1 MFATIF
7 ATNAETW
14 TPVGQVQWTEGALT
28 GQPFTY
34 YSTDYY
40 YNKTWNVSI
49 ERSDNRTGVYRLQ
62 PYASN
67 PFSNFPYHKSD
78 NVYLYLHTEN
88 PQAVYIEYF
97 IYNFFTDNYN
107 NSLFYHVFQRCQ
119 ENGFDSKYYGSIIDD
134 KTIEFPIGSFA
145 VNKSSNSTKL
155 SAPTSSAKYS
165 TAVHKIVFP
174 EGVLDYTPAEE
185 TWVNIGTGHH
195 SDPFFSSASFDNAW
209 GLNVEIEKSVQNPGK
224 YRYVVS
230 KNPITTVVVHAENPE
245 KVYIEPYSLL
255 TTDDILVTI
264 TQKCPENGY
273 NNSSNYGTLKNG
285 KITISKSC
293 FVWTVEGSSA
303 SASANYDYI
312 LTLPDGYDNPIE
324 EENGVFMGIIAF
336 NDQLTRKQISILN
349 ESTIDDFTSFVDGLQ
364 MGNATLLYYADD
376 QAINS
381 LKAQTYPSNLSNAVL
396 ITFTDG
402 LDQGSLAMEPS
413 HRTSRGYADYLA
425 ERIASTSIQNCKLE
439 AHAIGLMSS
448 DVVDDELFRYNLSAL
463 ASSPENVSSV
473 NNIDELQTQ
482 LTQLFENLNRK
493 TTKRT
498 VSIIV
503 PMMSHGDK
511 YRFTLDGTADDATKS
526 KIWFEGVF
534 NIDNLSLENIVY
546 NGLSSA
552 SGSKITA
559 KQEGVYL
566 QFTLED
572 CRNTEGDNL
581 SVDKQDIDQ
590 WTYIASRK
598 VWQHN
603 VENDKDGKIDIQ
615 DIKSS
620 LAVMF
625 ALDCSTS
632 LGNLFPLVKSTANS
646 FIMRLAGQNGLGAI
660 DHISSENK
668 QERLDLNDPE
678 IEIYNLQGCRVTNPD
693 TPGIY
698 IARKG
703 NIVQK
708 ILVK

>member
-1 MFATIF
+1 M
-7 ATNAETW
+7 
-14 TPVGQVQWTEGALT
+14 
-28 GQPFTY
+28 
-34 YSTDYY
+34 
-40 YNKTWNVSI
+40 
-49 ERSDNRTGVYRLQ
+49 
-62 PYASN
+62 
-67 PFSNFPYHKSD
+67 
-78 NVYLYLHTEN
+78 
-88 PQAVYIEYF
+88 
-97 IYNFFTDNYN
+97 
-107 NSLFYHVFQRCQ
+107 
-119 ENGFDSKYYGSIIDD
+119 
-134 KTIEFPIGSFA
+134 
-145 VNKSSNSTKL
+145 
-155 SAPTSSAKYS
+155 
-165 TAVHKIVFP
+165 
-174 EGVLDYTPAEE
+174 
-185 TWVNIGTGHH
+185 
-195 SDPFFSSASFDNAW
+195 
-209 GLNVEIEKSVQNPGK
+209 
-224 YRYVVS
+224 
-230 KNPITTVVVHAENPE
+230 
-245 KVYIEPYSLL
+245 
-255 TTDDILVTI
+255 
-264 TQKCPENGY
+264 CPENGY

-285 KITISKSC
+285 KITIPKSC
-293 FVWTVEGSSA
+293 FVGTVEGNTSSL
-303 SASANYDYI
+303 SAKYDYV

-324 EENGVFMGIIAF
+324 EENGVFMGIVAF

-349 ESTIDDFTSFVDGLQ
+349 ESTIDDFTSFVDELQ

-425 ERIASTSIQNCKLE
+425 QRIASTSIQGCKLE

-590 WTYIASRK
+590 WTYIASRQ

-625 ALDCSTS
+625 SLDCSTS

>member
-14 TPVGQVQWTEGALT
+14 TPVGQVQWTEGALS
-28 GQPFTY
+28 GLNGNF
-34 YSTDYY
+34 
-40 YNKTWNVSI
+40 NKTWNVSF
-49 ERSDNRTGVYRLQ
+49 ERSDSRTGVYRLQ
-62 PYASN
+62 PYASC
-67 PFSNFPYHKSD
+67 PFKNVSSIYMTD
-78 NVYLYLHTEN
+78 NVYIYLHTEN

-97 IYNFFTDNYN
+97 IYYYN
-107 NSLFYHVFQRCQ
+107 SNGYFAHVFQRCP
-119 ENGFDSKYYGSIIDD
+119 ENGFDSKYYGSIIGD

-145 VNKSSNSTKL
+145 VDTYSSSTKR
-155 SAPTSSAKYS
+155 SAPSSSAKYS

-174 EGVLDYTPAEE
+174 DGVLDNTPAEE
-185 TWVNIGTGHH
+185 TWVSIGTGHH
-195 SDPFFSSASFDNAW
+195 SDPVFIYTGTSAAW
-209 GLNVEIEKSVQNPGK
+209 NRNVEVEKSVQNSGK
-224 YRYVVS
+224 YRYVVNE
-230 KNPITTVVVHAENPE
+230 NPISTVVVHAENPE
-245 KVYIEPYSLL
+245 KVYIEPYSKTNSQDLL
-255 TTDDILVTI
+255 ITI
-264 TQKCPENGY
+264 TQMCPENGY

-285 KITISKSC
+285 KITIPKSC
-293 FVWTVEGSSA
+293 FVWTVEGNTSPQSA
-303 SASANYDYI
+303 KNDYV

-324 EENGVFMGIIAF
+324 EENGVFMGIVAF

-364 MGNATLLYYADD
+364 MGNATLLYYSDD

-425 ERIASTSIQNCKLE
+425 QRIASTSIQGCKLE

-590 WTYIASRK
+590 WTYIASRQ

>member
-28 GQPFTY
+28 AQNNDDILGHWN
-34 YSTDYY
+34 

-62 PYASN
+62 PYTSN
-67 PFSNFPYHKSD
+67 PYSNFPYHISD
-78 NVYLYLHTEN
+78 NVYVYLHTEN
-88 PQAVYIEYF
+88 PQAVYMEYF
-97 IYNFFTDNYN
+97 IYYFNYN
-107 NSLFYHVFQRCQ
+107 YSYAYYHVFQRCP

-145 VNKSSNSTKL
+145 VDKLSNSTKL
-155 SAPTSSAKYS
+155 SAPTSSTKYS

-174 EGVLDYTPAEE
+174 DGVLDYTPAEE
-185 TWVNIGTGHH
+185 TWVNIGLGRH
-195 SDPFFSSASFDNAW
+195 SDPFFYRTTDDGNKVPW
-209 GLNVEIEKSVQNPGK
+209 GGLTYIEKSAHYPGK
-224 YRYVVS
+224 YRY
-230 KNPITTVVVHAENPE
+230 IMGEGYVVVNTENPNN
-245 KVYIEPYSLL
+245 VYIKPYLYRNNN
-255 TTDDILVTI
+255 ILFTI
-264 TQKCPENGY
+264 TQMCPENGY
-273 NNSSNYGTLKNG
+273 NNMSNYGTLKNG
-285 KITISKSC
+285 KITIPKSS
-293 FVWTVEGSSA
+293 FIITAEGYSS
-303 SASANYDYI
+303 SQSANYDYI

-324 EENGVFMGIIAF
+324 EENGVFMGIVAF

-590 WTYIASRK
+590 WTYIASRQ

-646 FIMRLAGQNGLGAI
+646 FIMRLAGQNGLGSI
-660 DHISSENK
+660 DYIDSRENK
-668 QERLDLNDPE
+668 HEHIDINDPE

>member
-28 GQPFTY
+28 
-34 YSTDYY
+34 SNNSHDSK
-40 YNKTWNVSI
+40 NHSSKV
-49 ERSDNRTGVYRLQ
+49 SDN
-62 PYASN
+62 
-67 PFSNFPYHKSD
+67 
-78 NVYLYLHTEN
+78 
-88 PQAVYIEYF
+88 
-97 IYNFFTDNYN
+97 
-107 NSLFYHVFQRCQ
+107 
-119 ENGFDSKYYGSIIDD
+119 
-134 KTIEFPIGSFA
+134 TIEFPVGSYA
-145 VNKSSNSTKL
+145 VDDSMNSTKP
-155 SAPTSSAKYS
+155 SVQTSSAKYS
-165 TAVHKIVFP
+165 KATHKIVSP
-174 EGVLDYTPAEE
+174 DGVLDYTPAEE
-185 TWVNIGTGHH
+185 TWVTIGTGHH
-195 SDPFFSSASFDNAW
+195 SDPVGSYPYSDIAINCY
-209 GLNVEIEKSVQNPGK
+209 VEVEKSVQYPGK
-224 YRYVVS
+224 YRYDIMNFS
-230 KNPITTVVVHAENPE
+230 PQPTVVVHAENPE
-245 KVYIEPYSLL
+245 KVYIEPYSLSN
-255 TTDDILVTI
+255 INAKLVTI
-264 TQKCPENGY
+264 TQMCPENGY

-285 KITISKSC
+285 KITIPKSC
-293 FVWTVEGSSA
+293 FVMTVEGSS
-303 SASANYDYI
+303 SSSSANYDYI

-324 EENGVFMGIIAF
+324 EENGVFMGIVAF

-473 NNIDELQTQ
+473 NNINELQTQ

-526 KIWFEGVF
+526 RIWFEGVF

-572 CRNTEGDNL
+572 CRNTEDDIL
-581 SVDKQDIDQ
+581 TVDKQDIDQ
-590 WTYIASRK
+590 WTYIASRQ

-646 FIMRLAGQNGLGAI
+646 FIMRLAGQNGLGSI
-660 DHISSENK
+660 DYIDSRENK
-668 QERLDLNDPE
+668 HEHLDINDPE

>member
-7 ATNAETW
+7 ATKAETW

-28 GQPFTY
+28 AQNNDDILGHWN
-34 YSTDYY
+34 

-62 PYASN
+62 PYTSN
-67 PFSNFPYHKSD
+67 PYSNFPYHISD
-78 NVYLYLHTEN
+78 NVYVYLHTEN
-88 PQAVYIEYF
+88 PQAVYMEYF
-97 IYNFFTDNYN
+97 IYYFNYN
-107 NSLFYHVFQRCQ
+107 YSYAYYHVFQRCP

-134 KTIEFPIGSFA
+134 KAIEFPIGSFA
-145 VNKSSNSTKL
+145 VDKLSNSTKL
-155 SAPTSSAKYS
+155 SAPTSSTKYS

-174 EGVLDYTPAEE
+174 DGVLDYTPTEE
-185 TWVNIGTGHH
+185 TWVSIGTGRH
-195 SDPFFSSASFDNAW
+195 SDPVFVYTGTSDAW
-209 GLNVEIEKSVQNPGK
+209 ERNVEVEKSVQNSGK

-230 KNPITTVVVHAENPE
+230 ENPISTVVVHAENPE
-245 KVYIEPYSLL
+245 KVYIEPYSKKNTQDLL
-255 TTDDILVTI
+255 ITI
-264 TQKCPENGY
+264 TQMCPENGY

-285 KITISKSC
+285 KITIPKSC
-293 FVWTVEGSSA
+293 FARTAEGNTSSQ
-303 SASANYDYI
+303 SAKFDYV

-324 EENGVFMGIIAF
+324 EENGVFMGIVAF

-439 AHAIGLMSS
+439 AHAIGLMSG

-473 NNIDELQTQ
+473 NNINELQTQ

-590 WTYIASRK
+590 WTYIASRQ

-625 ALDCSTS
+625 SLDCSTS